1 MTRLSRREVICPK
14 CGTIGTMIY
23 YASVNTMFDSSLID
37 ELVDGTLNTHACSGC
52 GQVIRLPSDV
62 LINCPQCMFMINPT
76 DEVEKIK
83 EKLKLNGIM
92 TEDGIILDGL
102 SSRLL
107 KTISKKDSK
116 RKSLDKLSSLHPP
129 PPPTSHPP
137 SNNKENYTKTKERA
151 NKKNSSNKMNLSKSL
166 ETKLNNLIA
175 FFKDKSVVVAFSG
188 GVDSSLLA
196 FLSNKYAKETLLVTE
211 KSILYPDE
219 EIKLASEYAKKYGI
233 THLIVERDPLK
244 DENFRANPKNRC
256 YICKTGL
263 YKDIIKIKEERDF
276 DLILDGS
283 NIDDLSD
290 YRPGMQALKELNITT
305 PYIDFKINK
314 QEIRE
319 ICKYFNL
326 DVQSKPSMACFS
338 SRIPYDQDINE
349 EKLDMIREAE
359 NFLRNTYN
367 LNQLRVRLHEGKL
380 ARIELMPEDIMKVMT
395 NENFKKIKTKFK
407 QLGFC
412 YITVDL
418 EGFRSGSLNEVL
430 TFNEED

>member
-1 MTRLSRREVICPK
+1 MDLSKNLR
-14 CGTIGTMIY
+14 
-23 YASVNTMFDSSLID
+23 S
-37 ELVDGTLNTHACSGC
+37 
-52 GQVIRLPSDV
+52 
-62 LINCPQCMFMINPT
+62 
-76 DEVEKIK
+76 
-83 EKLKLNGIM
+83 KLENL
-92 TEDGIILDGL
+92 
-102 SSRLL
+102 
-107 KTISKKDSK
+107 
-116 RKSLDKLSSLHPP
+116 
-129 PPPTSHPP
+129 TSFL
-137 SNNKENYTKTKERA
+137 R
-151 NKKNSSNKMNLSKSL
+151 NKKVI
-166 ETKLNNLIA
+166 T
-175 FFKDKSVVVAFSG
+175 AFSG

-196 FLSNKYAKETLLVTE
+196 FLSNKYAKEALLVTE

-219 EIKLASEYAKKYGI
+219 EIKLTSEFATKHNI
-233 THLIVERDPLK
+233 THLIIERNPLK
-244 DENFRANPKNRC
+244 DEKFRVNPKNRC

-263 YKDIIKIKEERDF
+263 YEDIIKIKEERNF
-276 DLILDGS
+276 DIILDGS

-326 DVQSKPSMACFS
+326 EVQSKPSMACFS

-359 NFLRNTYN
+359 KFLKNTYN
-367 LNQLRVRLHEGKL
+367 LNQLRVRLHDGKL

-395 NENFKKIKTKFK
+395 DKSIKQIKTKFK

-418 EGFRSGSLNEVL
+418 EGFRSGSLNEIL
-430 TFNEED
+430 NFNDEE

>member
-1 MTRLSRREVICPK
+1 MDLS
-14 CGTIGTMIY
+14 
-23 YASVNTMFDSSLID
+23 
-37 ELVDGTLNTHACSGC
+37 
-52 GQVIRLPSDV
+52 
-62 LINCPQCMFMINPT
+62 
-76 DEVEKIK
+76 
-83 EKLKLNGIM
+83 
-92 TEDGIILDGL
+92 
-102 SSRLL
+102 
-107 KTISKKDSK
+107 
-116 RKSLDKLSSLHPP
+116 
-129 PPPTSHPP
+129 
-137 SNNKENYTKTKERA
+137 
-151 NKKNSSNKMNLSKSL
+151 
-166 ETKLNNLIA
+166 NNLINKLENLIS
-175 FFKDKSVVVAFSG
+175 FLKTKKILVAFSG

-219 EIKLASEYAKKYGI
+219 EIELTIEFTKKYNI
-233 THLIVERDPLK
+233 PHLILERNPLK
-244 DENFRANPKNRC
+244 DENFRVNPKNRC

-263 YKDIIKIKEERDF
+263 YKDIIKIKEERNF
-276 DLILDGS
+276 DIILDGS

-305 PYIDFKINK
+305 PYIEFKINK

-319 ICKYFNL
+319 ICKHFNL
-326 DVQSKPSMACFS
+326 EVQSKPSMACFS

-349 EKLDMIREAE
+349 EKLIMIREAE

-380 ARIELMPEDIMKVMT
+380 ARIELMPEDIMEVMT
-395 NENFKKIKTKFK
+395 NENIGKIKTKFK

-412 YITVDL
+412 YITIDL